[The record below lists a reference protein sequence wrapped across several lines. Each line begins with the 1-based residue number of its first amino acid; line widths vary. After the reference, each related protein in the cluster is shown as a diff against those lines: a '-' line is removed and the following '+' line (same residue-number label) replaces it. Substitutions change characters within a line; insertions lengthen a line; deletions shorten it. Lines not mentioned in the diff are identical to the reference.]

1 MSIDEM
7 IERLPGRFI
16 VAFLYLFNLAESSA
30 MAVLDYW
37 ERLKRAFYTVARPNY
52 FIFFEGSATPHRF
65 YETHYWATGSASPEL
80 LYCSDTKTFFPWIP
94 RHSADP
100 KFDILSIKELYR
112 PLPILSLEIVD
123 SKDHVV
129 YDLTDFVEDLRHVTV
144 AGFTSPSLF
153 HILSAWTLSSA
164 VVPNLTNHSIRY
176 VDSNGDSQTIQIYH
190 SEESA
195 PVEETA
201 TTKPETE
208 SKPAAAAESESEEKK
223 EETEIAPTAA
233 ET

>member
-1 MSIDEM
+1 MSVDEM

-30 MAVLDYW
+30 MAVLDFW
-37 ERLKRAFYTVARPNY
+37 ERLKRAFYTVTRPNY
-52 FIFFEGSATPHRF
+52 FIFFEGSANPHRF

-94 RHSADP
+94 RHSSEP
-100 KFDILSIKELYR
+100 KFDILGIKELYR

-123 SKDHVV
+123 SKDHVA
-129 YDLTDFVEDLRHVTV
+129 YDLTDFVEGLRHVTI
-144 AGFTSPSLF
+144 AGFTSPTLF

-195 PVEETA
+195 PVEEA
-201 TTKPETE
+201 VEAESKPVIETE
-208 SKPAAAAESESEEKK
+208 SATEPVTEEKK
-223 EETEIAPTAA
+223 EETETAPAAA